1 MAKKVIIIGG
11 VAGGAS
17 AAARLRRL
25 NENAQI
31 LLVER
36 GEEISYANCGL
47 PYYIGDVISN
57 RDRLF
62 LQTPDSFHSR
72 FNVDV
77 RVRSEVVRIDRESK
91 KVVIHDLNTGRSY
104 SENYDQLVLAT
115 GSTPI
120 VPRIPGIDSG
130 RVFVLRNIPDMDRL
144 KQFVDRNPVNSAVV
158 IGGGFIGLEVAENL
172 THLQKNLT
180 LVEMANQVL
189 TNLDYEMAAK
199 VHQELRDHGVNLI
212 LGNGVVAIRETDRV
226 LEVVLNDRQV
236 LKADM
241 VVMAVGVRPEVRLAA
256 EAGLELGQT
265 GALRVD
271 RRLRTS
277 DPNIYAVGDAIEVT
291 GIIAG
296 KTFWV
301 PLAGPANRQ
310 GRILADILSGRPE
323 EYQGAQATSIVKV
336 FDLTAGSTGLT
347 EKTLKKW
354 GIDYLTSVTHS
365 SSHASYYP
373 GAKPLTIKLL
383 FAPDD
388 GKLYGAQIVGYEGAD
403 KRLDV
408 LATAIRF
415 GKTVEDLTELELAY
429 APPFSSAKDPVN
441 IAGYTATN
449 ILKGDVAVITW
460 DRFLTAEPN
469 RFFLLDVREPVEV
482 QMGSIEGAVNIP
494 VDQLRDRLGELPKDR
509 EIVLYCQ
516 VGLRAYLGARI
527 LMQNGFTQ
535 VKNLSGG
542 YKTFDLVRHD
552 REQAAEM
559 NQPSGSAGVNQSV
572 VNPVANKEPE
582 EESVKLD
589 ACGLHCPGPIF
600 QVYQSIQKMRE
611 GQLLEVTA
619 SDPGFAN
626 DVGAWCQRTGNTL
639 EKLERT
645 ARVIK
650 AWIRKGTGTASA
662 GQQRPVATQDK
673 TIVVFSG
680 DLDKAL
686 ASFVIATGAAAM
698 GRKVTM
704 FFTFWGLN
712 ILRKP
717 KKVRVAKE
725 LTERMFGMMMPRGAQ
740 KLGLSRM
747 NMGGVGPRMIRMV
760 MGQKNIVSLESMI
773 GQARMMGITL
783 IACQMSMDVMGIKKE
798 ELLDGV
804 EIGGVATYLAAA
816 EESNV
821 NLFI

>member
-1 MAKKVIIIGG
+1 MTKKVIIVGG

-17 AAARLRRL
+17 TAARLRRL
-25 NENAQI
+25 DEDAEI
-31 LLVER
+31 LLIER

-47 PYYIGDVISN
+47 PYYIGDVIPE

-62 LQTPDSFHSR
+62 LQTPGSFR
-72 FNVDV
+72 GLFNVDV
-77 RVRSEVVRIDRESK
+77 RVRSEVVRIERETK
-91 KVVIHDLNTGRSY
+91 EVVIHDLTAGRNY
-104 SENYDQLVLAT
+104 RENYDQLVLST

-120 VPRIPGIDSG
+120 VPRIPGIDSN

-144 KQFVDRNPVNSAVV
+144 KQFVAHNPVSAAVV

-172 THLQKNLT
+172 TRLKKNVT
-180 LVEMANQVL
+180 IVEMANQVL
-189 TNLDYEMAAK
+189 NNLDYEMAAQ
-199 VHQELRDHGVNLI
+199 VHQELRDQGVNLV
-212 LGNGVVAIRETDRV
+212 LGNGVTAIRETERA
-226 LEVVLNDRQV
+226 LEISLNDRRT
-236 LKADM
+236 LNADL

-256 EAGLELGQT
+256 EAGLELGPT

-277 DPNIYAVGDAIEVT
+277 DSDIYAVGDAIEIT
-291 GIIAG
+291 EIIVE
-296 KTFWV
+296 KRCWV

-310 GRILADILSGRPE
+310 GRILADILSGRAE
-323 EYQGAQATSIVKV
+323 EYTGAQATSIVKV
-336 FDLTAGSTGLT
+336 FDLTAGSTGLS
-347 EKTLKKW
+347 EKTLQKW
-354 GIDYLTSVTHS
+354 GIDYLTSIIHS
-365 SSHASYYP
+365 NSHASYYP
-373 GAKPLTIKLL
+373 GAKPLTLKLL
-383 FAPDD
+383 FAPGD
-388 GKLYGAQIVGYEGAD
+388 GKLYGAQAVGYEGVD

-415 GKTVEDLTELELAY
+415 GKTAVDLTELELAY

-441 IAGYTATN
+441 IVGYTATN
-449 ILKGDVAVITW
+449 ILNGDVSVITW
-460 DRFLTAEPN
+460 DRLLREGPEN
-469 RFFLLDVREPVEV
+469 FFLLDVRDPVGV
-482 QMGSIEGAVNIP
+482 QTGGIAGAVNIP
-494 VDQLRDRLGELPKDR
+494 LDQLRARLSELPKDR

-527 LMQNGFTQ
+527 LLQNGFTR

-542 YKTFDLVRHD
+542 YKTFSLVQHD
-552 REQAAEM
+552 RERAAAEGHH
-559 NQPSGSAGVNQSV
+559 PPASSGTVKLGGESV
-572 VNPVANKEPE
+572 TSREAAK
-582 EESVKLD
+582 ESVKLN
-589 ACGLHCPGPIF
+589 ACGLQCPGPIL
-600 QVYQSIQKMRE
+600 QVYQSIQKMSD

-626 DVGAWCQRTGNTL
+626 DVKSWCQRTGNTL
-639 EKLERT
+639 EKLER
-645 ARVIK
+645 ADGCIK
-650 AWIRKGTGTASA
+650 AWIRKGTAKPGETRPSA
-662 GQQRPVATQDK
+662 AQDK

-717 KKVRVAKE
+717 QRVRVAKQ
-725 LTERMFGMMMPRGAQ
+725 LLERMFGMMMPRGSTR
-740 KLGLSRM
+740 LGLSRM
-747 NMGGVGPRMIRMV
+747 NMGGMGPKLIRMV
-760 MGQKNIVSLESMI
+760 MGQKKIASLESMVS
-773 GQARMMGITL
+773 QARTL
-783 IACQMSMDVMGIKKE
+783 GVTLMACQMSMDVMGIKKE

-804 EIGGVATYLAAA
+804 EVGGVATYLAAA

>member
-1 MAKKVIIIGG
+1 MEIGVSVMTKKVIIVGG

-17 AAARLRRL
+17 TAARLRRL
-25 NENAQI
+25 DENAEI
-31 LLVER
+31 LLIER

-47 PYYIGDVISN
+47 PYYIGDVIADRS
-57 RDRLF
+57 RLF
-62 LQTPDSFHSR
+62 LQTPESFHNT

-77 RVRSEVVRIDRESK
+77 RVRSEVVRIDRETK
-91 KVVIHDLNTGRSY
+91 EVVINDLTAGRSY
-104 SENYDQLVLAT
+104 RENYDQLVLST

-120 VPRIPGIDSG
+120 VPRIPGIDSQ

-144 KQFVDRNPVNSAVV
+144 KQFVADNPVGTAVV

-172 THLQKNLT
+172 VHLKKNVT
-180 LVEMANQVL
+180 IVEMANQVL
-189 TNLDYEMAAK
+189 NNLDYEMAAK
-199 VHQELRDHGVNLI
+199 VHQELRDQGVHLI
-212 LGNGVVAIRETDRV
+212 LGNGVTAIRETERA
-226 LEVVLNDRQV
+226 LEVSLGDRRTLN
-236 LKADM
+236 ADM

-291 GIIAG
+291 EIIAG
-296 KTFWV
+296 KSIWV

-310 GRILADILSGRPE
+310 GRILADILSGRAE
-323 EYQGAQATSIVKV
+323 EYHGAQATSIVKV
-336 FDLTAGSTGLT
+336 FGMTAGSTGLT

-354 GIDYLTSVTHS
+354 EINYLTSVIHS
-365 SSHASYYP
+365 NSHASYYP
-373 GAKPLTIKLL
+373 GAEPLTLKLL
-383 FAPDD
+383 FAPED
-388 GKLYGAQIVGYEGAD
+388 GKLYGAQVVGYEGAD

-408 LATAIRF
+408 LAAAIRF
-415 GKTVEDLTELELAY
+415 GKTVADLTELELAY

-449 ILKGDVAVITW
+449 ILKGDVSVITW
-460 DRFLTAEPN
+460 DQLLREGPEN
-469 RFFLLDVREPVEV
+469 FFLLDVREPVVV
-482 QMGSIEGAVNIP
+482 QAGDIAGAVNIP
-494 VDQLRDRLGELPKDR
+494 LEQLRGRLSELPKDR
-509 EIVLYCQ
+509 TIVLYCQ

-527 LMQNGFTQ
+527 LLQNGFTR

-542 YKTFDLVRHD
+542 YRTFSLVQND
-552 REQAAEM
+552 RERAPAPAGTIQPGGESAASE
-559 NQPSGSAGVNQSV
+559 
-572 VNPVANKEPE
+572 EPE
-582 EESVKLD
+582 GESIKLN
-589 ACGLHCPGPIF
+589 ACGLQCPGPIL
-600 QVYQSIQKMRE
+600 QVYQSIQKMSD

-626 DVGAWCQRTGNTL
+626 DVGSWCQRTGNTL
-639 EKLERT
+639 EKLERAGGGIT
-645 ARVIK
+645 
-650 AWIRKGTGTASA
+650 AWIRKGTVKPGET
-662 GQQRPVATQDK
+662 RPAAAQDK

-717 KKVRVAKE
+717 KGMRVAKQ
-725 LTERMFGMMMPRGAQ
+725 LMERMFGMMMPRGST

-747 NMGGVGPRMIRMV
+747 NMGGLGPKLIRMV
-760 MGQKNIVSLESMI
+760 MGQKKIASLESMI
-773 GQARMMGITL
+773 SQARMLGITMM
-783 IACQMSMDVMGIKKE
+783 ACQMSMDVMGIKKE

-804 EIGGVATYLAAA
+804 EVGGVATYLAAA

>member
-1 MAKKVIIIGG
+1 MTKKVIIVGG

-17 AAARLRRL
+17 TAARLRRL
-25 NENAQI
+25 DEDAEI
-31 LLVER
+31 LLIER

-47 PYYIGDVISN
+47 PYYIGDVIPE

-62 LQTPDSFHSR
+62 LQTPGSFR
-72 FNVDV
+72 GLFNVDV
-77 RVRSEVVRIDRESK
+77 RVRSEVVRIERETK
-91 KVVIHDLNTGRSY
+91 EVVIHDLTAGRNY
-104 SENYDQLVLAT
+104 RENYDQLVLST

-120 VPRIPGIDSG
+120 VPRIPGIDSN

-144 KQFVDRNPVNSAVV
+144 KQFVAHNPVSAAVV

-172 THLQKNLT
+172 TRLKKNVT
-180 LVEMANQVL
+180 IVEMANQVL
-189 TNLDYEMAAK
+189 NNLDYEMAAQ
-199 VHQELRDHGVNLI
+199 VHQELRGQGINLI
-212 LGNGVVAIRETDRV
+212 LGNGVTAIRETETF
-226 LEVVLNDRQV
+226 LEVVLNGRRT
-236 LKADM
+236 LNADM

-277 DPNIYAVGDAIEVT
+277 DPDIYAVGDAIEVT
-291 GIIAG
+291 EIIAG
-296 KTFWV
+296 KSIWV

-310 GRILADILSGRPE
+310 GRILADILSGRAE
-323 EYQGAQATSIVKV
+323 EYHGAQATSIVKV
-336 FDLTAGSTGLT
+336 FDMTAGSTGLT

-354 GIDYLTSVTHS
+354 EINYLTSVIHS
-365 SSHASYYP
+365 NSHASYYP
-373 GAKPLTIKLL
+373 GAEPLTLKLL
-383 FAPDD
+383 FAPED
-388 GKLYGAQIVGYEGAD
+388 GKLYGAQVVGYEGAD

-408 LATAIRF
+408 LAAAIRF
-415 GKTVEDLTELELAY
+415 GKTVADLTELELAY

-449 ILKGDVAVITW
+449 ILKGDVSVITW
-460 DRFLTAEPN
+460 DQLLREGPENFL
-469 RFFLLDVREPVEV
+469 LLDVREPVV
-482 QMGSIEGAVNIP
+482 IQAGGIAGAVNIP
-494 VDQLRDRLGELPKDR
+494 LEQLRGRLSELPKDR
-509 EIVLYCQ
+509 TIVLYCQ

-527 LMQNGFTQ
+527 LLQNGFTR

-542 YKTFDLVRHD
+542 YKTFSLVQND
-552 REQAAEM
+552 RERAAEIE
-559 NQPSGSAGVNQSV
+559 QPSVTAGTGKLERESAASR
-572 VNPVANKEPE
+572 EPE
-582 EESVKLD
+582 GANVKLD
-589 ACGLHCPGPIF
+589 ACGLQCPGPIV
-600 QVYQSIQKMRE
+600 QVYQSIQKISD

-626 DVGAWCQRTGNTL
+626 DIGSWCQRTGNTL

-645 ARVIK
+645 GGRIT
-650 AWIRKGTGTASA
+650 AWIRKGTVKPGET
-662 GQQRPVATQDK
+662 RPGAAQDK
-673 TIVVFSG
+673 TVVVFSG

-717 KKVRVAKE
+717 KGVRVAKQ
-725 LTERMFGMMMPRGAQ
+725 LMERMFGMMMPRGSA

-747 NMGGVGPRMIRMV
+747 NMGGMGPKLIRMV
-760 MGQKNIVSLESMI
+760 MGQKKIASLESMI
-773 GQARMMGITL
+773 SQARMLGITMM
-783 IACQMSMDVMGIKKE
+783 ACQMSMDVMGIKKE

-804 EIGGVATYLAAA
+804 EVGGVATYLAAA